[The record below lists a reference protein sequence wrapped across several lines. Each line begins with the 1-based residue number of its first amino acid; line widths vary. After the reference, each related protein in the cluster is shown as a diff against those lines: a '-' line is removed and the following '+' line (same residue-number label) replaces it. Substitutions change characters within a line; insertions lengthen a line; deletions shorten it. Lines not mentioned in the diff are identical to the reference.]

1 MLIKSS
7 KDSDSSLVSKLER
20 NTSI

>member
-1 MLIKSS
+1 LIKGS
-7 KDSDSSLVSKLER
+7 KDPDLKEWKLER